1 MQVAVRLLRH
11 VVVKDD
17 VDLLNIDTTAENLG
31 SNQDTV
37 LKLFEALVDLDSII
51 KSYTYRG

>member
-37 LKLFEALVDLDSII
+37 LKLFEALVNLDSII
-51 KSYTYRG
+51 KS

>member
-17 VDLLNIDTTAENLG
+17 IDLLNVDTTAENLG